1 MPRQRLSWPLISAM
15 NKLLDNIVWHA
26 LSGAQ
31 AWYAAGTSD
40 TRRLRYRFAS
50 PLGESAWLRTNSP
63 N

>member
-1 MPRQRLSWPLISAM
+1 M
-15 NKLLDNIVWHA
+15 NKRLDNIVGHA

-40 TRRLRYRFAS
+40 TRWLRYRFAS
-50 PLGESAWLRTNSP
+50 PLGESAWLRTNSR